1 MPQAGAEPRE
11 GGGGGYAATP
21 LQFSDLKE
29 SPRNSIL
36 LTAKKLNH
44 SCQSPWPPQECC
56 KALSCCSQTGTHTQ
70 VPGLPPS
77 LAAERCRKPP
87 AGLYTVPL
95 PGWATAPL
103 YSCSSSLLP
112 EYNAAV
118 LLEPQ
123 LAFCTMGTSRLLSGA
138 SKAQQP
144 GLCSTNRGARVGEI
158 RDALGCGAGGP
169 APWGGAMEGLA
180 HRTSSG
186 GSMGWHGF
194 TLLSLLSLAECLAP
208 SGYHLIWC
216 R

>member
-144 GLCSTNRGARVGEI
+144 GLCSTNRGSTSRRKQGCSGVRSRGS
-158 RDALGCGAGGP
+158 RPLGRGHGG
-169 APWGGAMEGLA
+169 L
-180 HRTSSG
+180 
-186 GSMGWHGF
+186 GSQN
-194 TLLSLLSLAECLAP
+194 LLRWEYGVAWLHAAVPPISCRMLST
-208 SGYHLIWC
+208 
-216 R
+216 